1 MNCRS
6 PTAERS
12 LVTIL
17 KVNRSVS
24 TTHVTLRRGHRKLRL
39 RLARAMKPGKYTI
52 AITVHTLKGHR
63 AGRKL
68 RCAFRLK

>member
-1 MNCRS
+1 
-6 PTAERS
+6 
-12 LVTIL
+12 
-17 KVNRSVS
+17 VS

-68 RCAFRLK
+68 RCASG